1 MPRFNK
7 KQKNGQRPW
16 YRELHEGMGQAVAE
30 RTILRKVS
38 LNDGRTLSQAEV
50 DEGQEQWRWENWGDV
65 AERVALGNSLLDP
78 VEDRRDE
85 EYKKLRKHI
94 GNATLLMSGRHLQ
107 HGDSS
112 QPNRNAEVFTNC
124 ATAATSYL
132 LFYLLL
138 NGSGVGRSYDDD
150 MVLVDW
156 DCAPTLRCVL
166 DENHPDF
173 DYSAHESARDALH
186 KYCEGR
192 QGKIKRGLLPEEFG
206 HLVEYGR
213 DTLWYT
219 LPDSREGWAKALE
232 IWENAAFEKIHK
244 DKMLILDF
252 SKIRH
257 KGSPIGGMQN
267 RPASGPVALMNAF
280 VKASTLKGGGVPK
293 WKQALYIDHYFAECV
308 LVGGARRA
316 ARMSTKSWRDMDVL
330 DFITI
335 KRPIE
340 YYGKRWEEIVQFRE
354 EQAHPPFGFLWSSNN
369 SVTVDEEFWELLS
382 IKKNQDGYMS
392 ELAQHARRVFRMVT
406 EASYADGTGEPAL
419 INVHLLVQNNKG
431 LTNLNLG
438 DYVGSKKYEINEDTQ
453 ILMQRLA
460 RKVQKKQYCMITN
473 PCVTAETWVQT
484 SEGPQLVRDLI
495 DKPFTAVVDGRS
507 YSATGFWE
515 TGTKP
520 VFKLTTAL
528 GNSLRLTDNHKLL
541 VVSTGT
547 SEWKELKDI
556 RLGDSVAL
564 ARSLV
569 TSSVDQGAQE
579 PQWDRSAVVS
589 IEGDGLEPVYDCTV
603 EDIHAFDANG
613 ILAHNCGEI
622 PLLILGGYCVLA
634 DVVPFHADTLDD
646 AEEAF
651 RAATRA
657 LIRVNLMDCLYKKE
671 VERTNRIGVGMTG
684 VHEFA
689 WKFFKLG
696 FRDLIDEEKSKEFW
710 LTLARFHKAVRE
722 EAELYCAILGVPMPH
737 TALTIKPAGTTSKL
751 FGLTEGWHLPSLA
764 WYLRWVQFR
773 NDDPLVQAYKAKG
786 YPIRK
791 LKSYE
796 GTTIVG
802 FPTAPTITELGMGT
816 GLVTAGE
823 ATPEEQYK
831 WLQLGE
837 KYWLKGFDGKYP
849 TPDISNQI
857 SYTLKYD
864 PKKVDFQQFRAMV
877 KEYQPTIKCCS
888 VMPQTDSTSYE
899 YQPEQPMNKASYE
912 EAMRHITGEMT
923 EDIDKVHIDCAGG
936 SCPVDFTGGQK
947 EVSEELSE
955 DIDPVHIQCDMGC
968 PDTYR
973 ETK

>member
-1 MPRFNK
+1 MTKN
-7 KQKNGQRPW
+7 KNGLKPW

-38 LNDGRTLSQAEV
+38 LHDGHTLSLDEVAEKK
-50 DEGQEQWRWENWGDV
+50 EPWRWETWGDV
-65 AERVALGNSLLDP
+65 AERVALGNSLLEP
-78 VEDRRDE
+78 NYDRRE
-85 EYKKLRKHI
+85 SEYQELRKHI
-94 GNATLLMSGRHLQ
+94 GSGVLLMSGRHLQ

-112 QPNRNAEVFTNC
+112 QPGRNAEVFTNC
-124 ATAATSYL
+124 STAATSYL

-150 MVLVDW
+150 MMLVDW
-156 DCAPTLRCVL
+156 DCAPILRCVL
-166 DENHPDF
+166 DESHPDF

-252 SKIRH
+252 SKIRS

-267 RPASGPVALMNAF
+267 RPSSGPVALMNAF
-280 VKASTLKGGGVPK
+280 MKASTLKGSEVPK

-316 ARMSTKSWRDMDVL
+316 ARLSAKSWRDVGVL

-340 YYGKRWEEIVQFRE
+340 YYGKRWDEIVRYRE
-354 EQAHPPFGFLWSSNN
+354 EQVLPPFGFLWSSNN
-369 SVTVDEEFWELLS
+369 SVTVDGEFWELLS
-382 IKKNQDGYMS
+382 IKKNQEGYMS
-392 ELAQHARRVFRMVT
+392 DLAQHARRVFRGVT
-406 EASYADGTGEPAL
+406 EASYADGTGEPGL

-438 DYVGSKKYEINEDTQ
+438 DYVGSHKYEINEDTQ

-460 RKVQKKQYCMITN
+460 RKVLKKRYCMICN
-473 PCVTAETWVQT
+473 PC
-484 SEGPQLVRDLI
+484 
-495 DKPFTAVVDGRS
+495 
-507 YSATGFWE
+507 
-515 TGTKP
+515 
-520 VFKLTTAL
+520 
-528 GNSLRLTDNHKLL
+528 
-541 VVSTGT
+541 
-547 SEWKELKDI
+547 
-556 RLGDSVAL
+556 
-564 ARSLV
+564 
-569 TSSVDQGAQE
+569 
-579 PQWDRSAVVS
+579 
-589 IEGDGLEPVYDCTV
+589 
-603 EDIHAFDANG
+603 
-613 ILAHNCGEI
+613 GEVPI
-622 PLLILGGYCVLA
+622 LILGGYCVIA
-634 DVVPFHADTLDD
+634 DVVPFHADTLDE

-657 LIRVNLMDCLYKKE
+657 LIRVNLMDSLYKKE

-710 LTLARFHKAVRE
+710 STLAHFHKSVRE
-722 EAELYCAILGVPMPH
+722 EAIAYCALLGVTMPH

-751 FGLTEGWHLPSLA
+751 YGLTEGWHLPSLA

-773 NDDPLVQAYKAKG
+773 NDDPLVQDYKEKG

-802 FPTAPTITELGMGT
+802 FPTAPTITKLGMGDA
-816 GLVTAGE
+816 LVTAAE
-823 ATPEEQYK
+823 ASPEEQYQ

-837 KYWLKGFDGKYP
+837 KYWLKGFNGREYP
-849 TPDISNQI
+849 MPDISSQI
-857 SYTLKYD
+857 SYTLKYS
-864 PKKVDFQQFRAMV
+864 PEKVDFLQFRAMV
-877 KEYQPTIKCCS
+877 KQYQPTIKCCS
-888 VMPQTDSTSYE
+888 VMPQTDATSYE
-899 YQPEQPMNKASYE
+899 YSPE
-912 EAMRHITGEMT
+912 EAISKVEYEKALRQITEEMA
-923 EDIDKVHIDCAGG
+923 EDIDKVHIDCDGG
-936 SCPVDFTGGQK
+936 VCAVDFNAGPK
-947 EVSEELSE
+947 ELSE
-955 DIDPVHIQCDMGC
+955 DIDEVHIGC
-968 PDTYR
+968 PTGGCPTSFR
-973 ETK
+973 EVK